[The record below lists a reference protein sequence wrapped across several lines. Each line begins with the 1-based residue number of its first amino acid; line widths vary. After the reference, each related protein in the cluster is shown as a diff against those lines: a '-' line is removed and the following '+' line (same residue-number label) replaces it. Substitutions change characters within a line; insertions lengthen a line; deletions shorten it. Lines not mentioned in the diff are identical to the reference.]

1 MSCPN
6 CHADVEIFV
15 DEYRF
20 NIEYD
25 REYFGS
31 PKIVQCETC
40 QLCYCYP
47 MPDNEKLHNY
57 YTSIYRSK
65 GRSHWFDQN
74 SPPQPQMR
82 HKSYIS
88 SLTNYIKP
96 SDINLIYEIGPGP
109 GEMGSLLKEV
119 APHAKIKCSELDQF
133 SSSTLNA
140 RGYQMVESST
150 EIENQAD
157 IVMGLHCLEH
167 FSDIDN
173 FFELVENAIKSNGLI
188 LVEVPNCPFNGGY
201 KDRTYDSPHT
211 LFFTQET
218 LQNTF
223 KSRGYEILLSSTE
236 GASFKKQFHI
246 TQLWKNLFGNWTP
259 NQPHQ
264 QGANRI
270 ISLLKQTIRK
280 GLPAQVFE
288 GLRTIIKGKN
298 IQTDDEYYIHNRS
311 DSWLIRIL
319 ARKNNKNL

>member
-6 CHADVEIFV
+6 CHADVETFV

-25 REYFGS
+25 RKYFGS
-31 PKIVQCETC
+31 PKIVKCETC

-57 YTSIYRSK
+57 YSSIYRSK
-65 GRSHWFDQN
+65 GRPHWFDQN
-74 SPPQPQMR
+74 SPPQTQMR

-88 SLTNYIKP
+88 TLTNYIKP

-109 GEMGSLLKEV
+109 GEIGSLLKEV
-119 APHAKIKCSELDQF
+119 APHTKIKCSELDQF
-133 SSSTLNA
+133 SSSTLKA

-167 FSDIDN
+167 FSDIGS
-173 FFELVENAIKSNGLI
+173 FFELVENAIKPNGLI

-201 KDRTYDSPHT
+201 KGRTYDSPHT

-223 KSRGYEILLSSTE
+223 ESRGYEVLLSSTE
-236 GASFKKQFHI
+236 GASFKKQFYI
-246 TQLWKNLFGNWTP
+246 TQLWKNLFENWTP

-270 ISLLKQTIRK
+270 TSLLKQTIRK
-280 GLPAQVFE
+280 SLPTQIFE
-288 GLRTIIKGKN
+288 GLRTMIKGKN
-298 IQTDDEYYIHNRS
+298 IQTDDEYYIHNRP

-319 ARKNNKNL
+319 ARKK

>member
-6 CHADVEIFV
+6 CHADVETFV

-25 REYFGS
+25 REYLGT
-31 PKIVQCETC
+31 PKIVQCQTC
-40 QLCYCYP
+40 QLCYCNP
-47 MPDNEKLHNY
+47 MPDNEKLHDY
-57 YTSIYRSK
+57 YSFIYRSK

-88 SLTNYIKP
+88 TLTNYIKP

-109 GEMGSLLKEV
+109 GEVGSLWKEV
-119 APHAKIKCSELDQF
+119 APHTTIKCSELDQF
-133 SSSTLNA
+133 SSSTLKS
-140 RGYQMVESST
+140 RGYQMVGSSA

-167 FSDIDN
+167 FSEIDY
-173 FFELVENAIKSNGLI
+173 FFELVENAIKPNGLI

-201 KDRTYDSPHT
+201 KGRTYDSPHL
-211 LFFTQET
+211 LFFTLGT
-218 LQNTF
+218 LQNMF
-223 KSRGYEILLSSTE
+223 ESRGYEILSSTTE

-246 TQLWKNLFGNWTP
+246 AQLWKNLFGSWTP
-259 NQPHQ
+259 DQPHQ
-264 QGANRI
+264 RGVNRI
-270 ISLLKQTIRK
+270 VSLLKQTIRK
-280 GLPAQVFE
+280 ILPDQVFE
-288 GLRTIIKGKN
+288 GLRTIIKGNN
-298 IQTDDEYYIHNRS
+298 IQTDDEYFIHNQS

-319 ARKNNKNL
+319 ARKK